1 MVKREALRSNSVRT
15 LSELEGVC
23 LGIVYKQQPC
33 TAYHVRSELK
43 QAPSSHWQASAGS
56 LYPLLARLEKDG
68 LVETSL
74 DDDDGRGRKL
84 LKITATGRKE
94 LRNWVLAGSD
104 QTHISS
110 VTDPVRSRTFFLQ
123 ILAAPKRRK
132 YLHELVKQMQAHH
145 LETKAHLEK
154 ISERDDLFNY
164 LGALGAV
171 SITAARLDW
180 LRLIEKRLAKI

>member
-1 MVKREALRSNSVRT
+1 MVKREVLRSDSVRA
-15 LSELEGVC
+15 LSELEGVS

-56 LYPLLARLEKDG
+56 LYPLLSRLEKDG
-68 LVETSL
+68 LLETSL

-84 LKITATGRKE
+84 LRITATGRKE
-94 LRNWVLAGSD
+94 LRNWILAGAD

-123 ILAAPKRRK
+123 ILGPAKRRK
-132 YLHELVKQMQAHH
+132 YLHELVQQMQAYH
-145 LETKAHLEK
+145 LETKAHLEQ

-171 SITAARLDW
+171 SITAARLEW
-180 LRLIEKRLAKI
+180 LRLIEKRLAKV

>member
-1 MVKREALRSNSVRT
+1 MKSNKNRA
-15 LSELEGVC
+15 LSELEGVS

-68 LVETSL
+68 LLETSL

-84 LKITATGRKE
+84 LKITTAGRKE
-94 LRNWVLAGSD
+94 LRTWVLAGSELM
-104 QTHISS
+104 HISS
-110 VTDPVRSRTFFLQ
+110 VTDPIRSRTFFLQ
-123 ILAAPKRRK
+123 ILDAPKRRR
-132 YLHELVKQMQAHH
+132 YLRELITQMEAYH
-145 LETKAHLEK
+145 LETKAHLES

-164 LGALGAV
+164 LGATGAV

-180 LRLIEKRLAKI
+180 LQLIEKRLAKL

>member
-1 MVKREALRSNSVRT
+1 MARRRLLKSSSSRA
-15 LSELEGVC
+15 LSELEGVS
-23 LGIVYKQQPC
+23 LGIIYKQQPC

-56 LYPLLARLEKDG
+56 LYPLLARLEKDR
-68 LVETSL
+68 LLEKRL

-84 LKITATGRKE
+84 LRITVAGRNA
-94 LRNWVLAGSD
+94 LREWVLAGSD

-123 ILAAPKRRK
+123 ILHAAKRRR
-132 YLHELVKQMQAHH
+132 YLHDLIKQMEAYH
-145 LETKAHLEK
+145 LETRAHLDQ
-154 ISERDDLFNY
+154 ISEKDDLFNY

-180 LRLIEKRLAKI
+180 LRLIEKRLA